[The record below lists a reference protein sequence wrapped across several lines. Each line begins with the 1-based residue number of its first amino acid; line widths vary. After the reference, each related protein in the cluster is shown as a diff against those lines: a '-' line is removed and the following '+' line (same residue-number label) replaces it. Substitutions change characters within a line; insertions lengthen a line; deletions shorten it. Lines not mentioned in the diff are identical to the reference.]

1 MKNTSKNPN
10 REKNG
15 LYNFNFIEYT
25 EAEMLLF
32 AWRAMKLRQ
41 NRTEIEMPG
50 LAGKYRNLIAGL

>member
-1 MKNTSKNPN
+1 MKNTKKNTDHA
-10 REKNG
+10 KTG
-15 LYNFNFIEYT
+15 IYHFNFIEYT

-41 NRTEIEMPG
+41 HRTDIEMPG